1 MAGIGVLLRC
11 SVEIKLAK
19 KSGVPKA
26 EVLAHQTIQKEFSSS
41 PFSKL
46 WRGYAAFALARGG
59 RGSGD
64 DDLDLVL
71 ITHTGIALIE
81 LKNWHGKLLESDGQK
96 WYLDGEDRGHSPVQV
111 VRRKVPKLVS
121 VMTQKLGK
129 DLTPFISSYVVLHG
143 RIGEL
148 RLPEDEQ
155 RSVID
160 MTEFLTL
167 RFASSYRQYM
177 GGATSSIRSIM

>member
-1 MAGIGVLLRC
+1 M
-11 SVEIKLAK
+11 EIKLAK

-41 PFSKL
+41 PFSKQ
-46 WRGYAAFALARGG
+46 WRAYAAFALARSG

-96 WYLDGEDRGHSPVQV
+96 WYLDGEDRG
-111 VRRKVPKLVS
+111 
-121 VMTQKLGK
+121 
-129 DLTPFISSYVVLHG
+129 SS
-143 RIGEL
+143 
-148 RLPEDEQ
+148 
-155 RSVID
+155 
-160 MTEFLTL
+160 
-167 RFASSYRQYM
+167 
-177 GGATSSIRSIM
+177 